1 MSISDWVS
9 FLLTHYYR
17 VEPAKNGQA
26 MLAEIVH
33 DKAFQNCYVLTLTA
47 A

>member
-1 MSISDWVS
+1 MS

-17 VEPAKNGQA
+17 VEPVKNGKA
-26 MLAEIVH
+26 MLTEIML
-33 DKAFQNCYVLTLTA
+33 DKALQNCYVLALTA